1 MQCSFS
7 AGRGIVLGSSLEMP
21 ATDKDSMT
29 KGEGDDATAT
39 PALQMAATRG
49 DGDVA
54 HVCQG
59 RSPVISNVALVRPS
73 ALPSPRRHCRNGP
86 ILLRVFLFH
95 PFLSVVRRDDVA
107 GQGPFGIVTKRWVLG
122 ADGMMGKGKGQVR
135 GGRRRGHDSTKAMGG
150 RPTDTRSGGVDRPR
164 AHRRSMT
171 PTSLLAT
178 RPFGTATPPLTQ
190 LLVAPE

>member
-1 MQCSFS
+1 MMLRRRPLYRWR
-7 AGRGIVLGSSLEMP
+7 GRE
-21 ATDKDSMT
+21 
-29 KGEGDDATAT
+29 ATAMLPT
-39 PALQMAATRG
+39 FAKVGRQLLATSRW
-49 DGDVA
+49 
-54 HVCQG
+54 
-59 RSPVISNVALVRPS
+59 SVRPS

-190 LLVAPE
+190 LLVARRSGVTSLD